1 MFIFDI
7 EYIET
12 LTFSVRALQGAK
24 ILKWGI

>member
-24 ILKWGI
+24 ILK